1 MYTQYISNGDF
12 SREAYDLYS
21 KLDGLAYDIELATYY
36 QENKDFESGIHS
48 LDRLIEHCPWAPSLR
63 EQRSQLHMS
72 AGNVQHA
79 IMDLRTATKLQADD
93 TDGHY
98 KLSKL
103 YYSIGQVSDSLK

>member
-1 MYTQYISNGDF
+1 M
-12 SREAYDLYS
+12 YS
-21 KLDGLAYDIELATYY
+21 KLDGLAYDIELVNYY
-36 QENKDFESGIHS
+36 QENKDFESALSS

-72 AGNVQHA
+72 TGNVQHA

-98 KLSKL
+98 KLSLL
-103 YYSIGQVSDSLK
+103 YYSIGEVSDSLK